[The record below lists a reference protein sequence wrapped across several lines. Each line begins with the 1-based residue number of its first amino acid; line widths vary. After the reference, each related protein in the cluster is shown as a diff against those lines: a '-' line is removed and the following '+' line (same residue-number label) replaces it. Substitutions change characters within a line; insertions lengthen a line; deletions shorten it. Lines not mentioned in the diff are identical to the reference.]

1 MHEYEEQS
9 GEKRERTEVIRA
21 VASTN
26 SAVTYMVSRSA
37 VLRISPYSNSYILEL
52 EMRQALSRC
61 GRDRLEHANTA
72 GDRKLVRERGA
83 RRWVSK
89 QNGI

>member
-26 SAVTYMVSRSA
+26 SAVTYMVSESV
-37 VLRISPYSNSYILEL
+37 VLRIFPYSSPYILEL
-52 EMRQALSRC
+52 ETRQTLGRC
-61 GRDRLEHANTA
+61 GRDRLERVNSA
-72 GDRKLVRERGA
+72 GGRKLEKERRG
-83 RRWVSK
+83 
-89 QNGI
+89 GG